1 MRAKLNGEDTELADG
16 ATIADVLRERDLVRN
31 GVAVAMNGEL
41 IRRSRWE
48 ETTVAEGARI
58 EILTAVQGG

>member
-1 MRAKLNGEDTELADG
+1 MRAKLNGEDTELAESS
-16 ATIADVLRERDLVRN
+16 TIADVLRERELVRD

-41 IRRSRWE
+41 IRRSSWAD
-48 ETTVAEGARI
+48 TPVPDGARI